1 MQIKRV
7 QYYSWQ
13 EADNAHKASVG
24 RSRLME
30 LTNAEVWP
38 KCTLAKKAR
47 QAHPAS
53 LTWPQL
59 QPAPR
64 RLDDCRQ
71 GATSLQWS
79 DEVQCTHRSSV
90 QQRTLRQLQRTL
102 CPALLHLPCDPP
114 FLTTAHKI
122 LQLTHTLYYAL
133 FGEACKRVHDYVTLV
148 LYFQCI
154 QCSLHTISTLH
165 FCPAAYFFR
174 LGQLLAEKVHHYI

>member
-1 MQIKRV
+1 MHFGK
-7 QYYSWQ
+7 
-13 EADNAHKASVG
+13 EGTAG
-24 RSRLME
+24 PPG
-30 LTNAEVWP
+30 LTHVAAAAAGAAQ
-38 KCTLAKKAR
+38 T
-47 QAHPAS
+47 
-53 LTWPQL
+53 
-59 QPAPR
+59 R
-64 RLDDCRQ
+64 RLQAGCDESAVERL
-71 GATSLQWS
+71 GA
-79 DEVQCTHRSSV
+79 VYAPV
-90 QQRTLRQLQRTL
+90 FGAAAYPPQLQRTL

-133 FGEACKRVHDYVTLV
+133 FREACKWVHDYVTLV

>member
-1 MQIKRV
+1 MIVLGDALWTPFFNRLHGLWDACFEMQIKRV

-64 RLDDCRQ
+64 RLDDCRVRRVCS
-71 GATSLQWS
+71 GATRCSVRTGLRCS
-79 DEVQCTHRSSV
+79 NVPSANCSVPSAPPYCTSRAIHLFSPLRTKSCSSHILYITHFSE
-90 QQRTLRQLQRTL
+90 R
-102 CPALLHLPCDPP
+102 HLNG
-114 FLTTAHKI
+114 FMI
-122 LQLTHTLYYAL
+122 M
-133 FGEACKRVHDYVTLV
+133 
-148 LYFQCI
+148 
-154 QCSLHTISTLH
+154 
-165 FCPAAYFFR
+165 
-174 LGQLLAEKVHHYI
+174 

>member
-1 MQIKRV
+1 MHFGK
-7 QYYSWQ
+7 
-13 EADNAHKASVG
+13 EGTAG
-24 RSRLME
+24 PPG
-30 LTNAEVWP
+30 LTHVAAAAAGAAQ
-38 KCTLAKKAR
+38 T
-47 QAHPAS
+47 
-53 LTWPQL
+53 
-59 QPAPR
+59 R
-64 RLDDCRQ
+64 RLQ

-133 FGEACKRVHDYVTLV
+133 FREACKRVHDYVTLV